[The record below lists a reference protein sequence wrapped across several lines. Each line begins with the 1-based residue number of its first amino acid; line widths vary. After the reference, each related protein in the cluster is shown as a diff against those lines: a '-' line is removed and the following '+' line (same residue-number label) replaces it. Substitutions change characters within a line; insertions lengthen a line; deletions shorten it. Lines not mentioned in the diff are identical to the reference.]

1 MSQIQFS
8 YLSKIKI
15 KLFGY
20 GIGMKVPLT
29 GLIIQ
34 NTIKTSIK
42 PTFNTVTKIKIKKV
56 NKQIIKKLFYK
67 RNTLSRTD

>member
-1 MSQIQFS
+1 MNGSNTIS
-8 YLSKIKI
+8 YLCKIKI

-20 GIGMKVPLT
+20 GIGMKVPFT

-42 PTFNTVTKIKIKKV
+42 PIFNNKNKNYEKSKISKK
-56 NKQIIKKLFYK
+56 
-67 RNTLSRTD
+67 